1 MPEKLHRELS
11 ARAGKLGLV
20 GDRHD
25 AFVHG
30 TMNKIEKRR
39 GLKRK
44 RGGSSHGSHN
54 TSHGSKKRVGY

>member
-11 ARAGKLGLV
+11 ARAGKLGLT
-20 GDRHD
+20 GDRRD
-25 AFVHG
+25 ALIFG

-44 RGGSSHGSHN
+44 RGGTHHSSH
-54 TSHGSKKRVGY
+54 KRIGY

>member
-11 ARAGKLGLV
+11 ARAGKLGLT
-20 GDRHD
+20 GDRRD
-25 AFVHG
+25 ALVFG

-44 RGGSSHGSHN
+44 RGGTHHSSH
-54 TSHGSKKRVGY
+54 KRSGY

>member
-11 ARAGKLGLV
+11 PRAGKLGLA
-20 GDRHD
+20 GDRRD
-25 AFVHG
+25 AYVYG

-44 RGGSSHGSHN
+44 PSGSSHGSH
-54 TSHGSKKRVGY
+54 KRKGY

>member
-11 ARAGKLGLV
+11 TRVGKLGLTA
-20 GDRHD
+20 DRRD
-25 AFVHG
+25 AYVYG

-44 RGGSSHGSHN
+44 PGGSSHGSH
-54 TSHGSKKRVGY
+54 KRDGY

>member
-11 ARAGKLGLV
+11 ARAGKLGLA
-20 GDRHD
+20 GDRRD
-25 AFVHG
+25 AYVYG

-44 RGGSSHGSHN
+44 RDGSSHGSH
-54 TSHGSKKRVGY
+54 KRKGY